1 MLVTDELAAV
11 ANQYSSYQWFLQ
23 KDLISLSHNTSLQFE
38 WRQEVWLGQV
48 ILLYLSQK
56 TRNKNNQLLGN

>member
-1 MLVTDELAAV
+1 MLVTDEPAAV

-38 WRQEVWLGQV
+38 WRQEVWLG
-48 ILLYLSQK
+48 
-56 TRNKNNQLLGN
+56 